1 MRRDR
6 KRGEPDTGGVVGA
19 RPTSFAPADAPDAIR
34 RARFEALAG
43 EVYEPLQR
51 YVRRRIDAASADD
64 VVSDTLLVCWRRL
77 DEVPEDA
84 MLAWTLGVARRC
96 LANDRRGERRQ
107 ANVGHRLAAQPI
119 LPPAAIPGAA
129 DETDLIA
136 DLHTAIAE
144 LPESDREIVLLWAWD
159 GLPPREI
166 AVALGLSANAVS
178 IRLHRV
184 KQRLAERLAPS
195 RDAGFIAVGG
205 HTFDRWLR
213 RKIRQTG
220 GHLPGER
227 IDGRKEDR

>member
-1 MRRDR
+1 MARDR
-6 KRGEPDTGGVVGA
+6 KRGQPDTWGVVGA
-19 RPTSFAPADAPDAIR
+19 RPTSIAPADASDAVR
-34 RARFEALAG
+34 RARFEALAA

-51 YVRRRIDAASADD
+51 YVRRRIDAAAADD

-77 DEVPEDA
+77 DDIPEDA
-84 MLAWTLGVARRC
+84 GLPWTLGVARRC

-119 LPPAAIPGAA
+119 VPPGAA
-129 DETDLIA
+129 DETDLGA
-136 DLHTAIAE
+136 ELHTALAE
-144 LPESDREIVLLWAWD
+144 LPDTDREIVLLWAWE
-159 GLPPREI
+159 GLPPRDI
-166 AVALGLSANAVS
+166 AVAMGLSANAVS

-184 KQRLAERLAPS
+184 KQRLAERLGPS
-195 RDAGFIAVGG
+195 RDAGFVVVGG

-213 RKIRQTG
+213 RQIRRTG

>member
-1 MRRDR
+1 MARER
-6 KRGEPDTGGVVGA
+6 KRGQPDTGDVVGA
-19 RPTSFAPADAPDAIR
+19 RPTSIATSGAADAVR
-34 RARFEALAG
+34 RARFEALAA
-43 EVYEPLQR
+43 EVYVPLQR
-51 YVRRRIDAASADD
+51 YVRRRIDAAAADD

-77 DEVPEDA
+77 DDVPDDA
-84 MLAWTLGVARRC
+84 ALAWTLGVARRC
-96 LANDRRGERRQ
+96 LANDRRGARRQ

-119 LPPAAIPGAA
+119 APPDAA
-129 DETDLIA
+129 DETDLVT
-136 DLHTAIAE
+136 DLHAALAE
-144 LPESDREIVLLWAWD
+144 LPDTDREIVLLWAWE
-159 GLPPREI
+159 GLPPRDI

-195 RDAGFIAVGG
+195 RDAGFLAVGG
-205 HTFDRWLR
+205 HTLDRWLR